1 LTQWEGS
8 VTRCGGMTI
17 SAGGE
22 AALRREKGGNDAS
35 WDDANLAGPKIKK
48 IHAVHLAG
56 TNER

>member
-1 LTQWEGS
+1 VTQY
-8 VTRCGGMTI
+8 GGMTT

-22 AALRREKGGNDAS
+22 AALSRGNGGNDAS
-35 WDDANLAGPKIKK
+35 WDDANLVGPKIKK

>member
-8 VTRCGGMTI
+8 VTQYGGMTT

-22 AALRREKGGNDAS
+22 AALSRGKGGNDAS
-35 WDDANLAGPKIKK
+35 WDDTNLVGPKIKK